1 MPKLWNFI
9 KIIVLSMG
17 IGKKVNVWTIVF
29 GYVLAVNFLA
39 KPLLRLNYTNTA
51 QAAALEWTVMQM
63 INIIG
68 AFVTLI
74 GAFIFGWIGNLPM
87 TIAMLAG
94 VIYFKE

>member
-1 MPKLWNFI
+1 
-9 KIIVLSMG
+9 MG

-29 GYVLAVNFLA
+29 GYVPAVNFLA
-39 KPLLRLNYTNTA
+39 KQLQLLNYTNTVQIA
-51 QAAALEWTVMQM
+51 VQEWIVMQM

-74 GAFIFGWIGNLPM
+74 GAFAFGWMGNLSM

-94 VIYFKE
+94 VIYFKEYK